1 MNVKRTTITTIC
13 WMACLLALG
22 GSLYAQQA
30 DFAIEKL
37 PPTVNSAEYDEI
49 SPVISRDGRTLY
61 FTRVGS
67 PDFEHTLIVNGVD
80 RGKDPFIEVILGEV
94 YSALAKRPITDA
106 VASEFNQDVW
116 VARSVQGLFDQVW
129 HPGPPLNNALPN
141 SICAITP
148 DPDRFVIINQFPPE
162 GGMKEGFSYIRRL
175 NDTLWEEPQPFYIDD
190 YYNLSDAVSLT
201 MSSDGMVIILSIE
214 RPDGHGSAD
223 LYVSFKVSDEFWT
236 APINLGGAINS
247 PFRETTPSL
256 SDDKRT
262 LYFSSNRSG
271 NNDIYFAERLD
282 DSWTRWT
289 RPERLP
295 APINSPYD
303 DSNPSFNTA
312 TGYLYFTS
320 RRDGTSDIFRARVR
334 EPRATAEV
342 VIVGQILNS
351 HTRRPVPAK
360 VLFGSGP
367 AGEYDGFYY
376 SNDGT
381 FRLKTEVGGLFR
393 LKAEREHFIGHE
405 VVLDFRDH
413 PGTVPEYEV
422 ELLLDPIQT
431 HARITMEPIY
441 FVRSRAEIKPESYA
455 ALDKLAHI
463 LETYPELQIVIEGH
477 TDNVGRPQD
486 LQRLSEQRALAV
498 KDYLVGRGIRPNR
511 ISTIGY
517 GASRPVTDNADEA
530 ARARNRRVEVRITR
544 TGVRMDPLTQKG
556 KE

>member
-1 MNVKRTTITTIC
+1 MSITQSIRTTCAIC
-13 WMACLLALG
+13 LMALAASG
-22 GSLYAQQA
+22 QAQQP
-30 DFAIEKL
+30 DFQIEKL
-37 PPTVNSAEYDEI
+37 PPTVNTPEYDEI

-94 YSALAKRPITDA
+94 YSALAKRPIRDA
-106 VASEFNQDVW
+106 VSSEFNQDVW
-116 VARSVQGLFDQVW
+116 IAKSVQGLFDEVV

-162 GGMKEGFSYIRRL
+162 GGMEEGFSFIRRI
-175 NDTLWEEPQPFYIDD
+175 DDAHWEEPRPFYIDD

-201 MSSDGMVIILSIE
+201 MSSDGTVIIMSVE
-214 RPDGHGSAD
+214 RPDGHGNAD
-223 LYVSFKVSDEFWT
+223 LYVSFRISDEFWT
-236 APINLGGAINS
+236 APVNLGGNINT

-282 DSWTRWT
+282 DSWTRWSQ
-289 RPERLP
+289 PERLP
-295 APINSPYD
+295 PPINSPYD

-320 RRDGTSDIFRARVR
+320 RRDGSSDIFRARVR
-334 EPRATAEV
+334 EPKAAPEV
-342 VIVGQILNS
+342 VIAGQILNS

-360 VLFGSGP
+360 VLFGTGKSG
-367 AGEYDGFYY
+367 AYDGFYY

-381 FRLKTEVGGLFR
+381 FRLKTEVGRIFR
-393 LKAEREHFIGHE
+393 LKPEKENFIGHE
-405 VVLDFRDH
+405 LVLDFRDH

-431 HARITMEPIY
+431 YARISMEPIY
-441 FVRSRAEIKPESYA
+441 FVRSRAEIKPESFA
-455 ALDKLAHI
+455 ALDKLATI
-463 LETYPELQIVIEGH
+463 LKEYPELQIVIEGH

-498 KDYLVGRGIRPNR
+498 KDYLVAQGIRPNR
-511 ISTIGY
+511 IATIGY
-517 GASRPVTDNADEA
+517 GASKPVTDNSDEA

-556 KE
+556 RE